1 MSEKSHGQSNVGVD
15 LTDEVLAQMAAESE
29 TGLDISKLRR
39 RPGRPT
45 MGSRPADSFPVR
57 LDPNLRTALDRRAA
71 TDKTT
76 PSDIVRDAL
85 RSYLKVS

>member
-39 RPGRPT
+39 RPGRNL
-45 MGSRPADSFPVR
+45 SRVLRPVSSF
-57 LDPNLRTALDRRAA
+57 
-71 TDKTT
+71 
-76 PSDIVRDAL
+76 SFG
-85 RSYLKVS
+85 